1 MIQIQEVLME
11 FWRMLN
17 QSRMKR
23 GGWFPSKPSGTG
35 SVFGEELMEQGRY
48 RWCFELY
55 LVGTTIW

>member
-1 MIQIQEVLME
+1 
-11 FWRMLN
+11 MLN